1 MWQSKRKC
9 KTTIRQQYGF
19 WIWCLGI
26 LLLLSLGS
34 PLAAQEEYR
43 YWVVVPD
50 AEDAS
55 LLPLDC
61 VIADQMDDVYEV
73 WAPES
78 LHMFFNAHAREFPVF
93 VQLQPGQTLEGVRQE
108 GEQALEFV
116 RPTLAQEYDSTIA
129 SMVSSISQASIEASI
144 SDLAP
149 PAGYNSRV
157 TFTSGFEAGTTYIHD
172 AFASISPSLQVA
184 YDSFTLGTQA
194 TPPYDVYELKN
205 VVATLPGTTHPE
217 KIIIV
222 CGHLDSS
229 GSRDPAYNWSTE
241 WNTMPAPGAD
251 DNATGIAIMHETAR
265 MLANAPGD
273 YTQRCTVKFVAF
285 TKEESNPM
293 VIGGSHHGSVHYANA
308 AAASGDDIVAVL
320 NVDMVG
326 FTGTAYDYDEIITN
340 SSSEWIADML
350 LNMNSLYSVGLDMA
364 KVVSPSATWSDH
376 SSFWYVGYD
385 AICAI
390 ENDRPWNSHSPY
402 YIANPYYH
410 KSTDLPS
417 TLDMVLVTKVA
428 KMIAAATAEL
438 STRGSHL
445 PTPYTV
451 TGSILDAETE
461 QGIADAAVY
470 VSDLDQII
478 YADENGSYRIES
490 LPPGQHTLEVHA
502 PGYLPQSDD
511 VVGEVTL
518 DFRLERAV
526 PMLLYHNITYNAPS
540 IWRVSPD
547 NLREHLDFLVR
558 HGFQAITLDD
568 LMNFVHGTSTPPAKS
583 FVLTFDDNEKGI
595 FENGYPIV
603 AEHNFWAATFIQTG
617 SVGDTDHCSW
627 SQLQVL
633 EDSGL
638 FLVESHSVTHPNL
651 TSLSETQIRQE
662 LTLSKQAIETGLMN
676 KIVRFFAYPYGADN
690 ALVRALTAEVGYVA
704 GIDASYYYGLNPRG
718 QDLFQLNRASILDIH
733 TLEDFKQA
741 IEFWGKRHP
750 LDPYIMDNDD
760 QACSY
765 DTGQWTRHTYP
776 GGNYADNSYGESYLS
791 LPATS
796 ESYPVVWYAEVA
808 QGGEYEAYAWWVEDT
823 ANNASGVTY
832 AISHA
837 GGTSSIVVDQKGSG
851 GRWNLLGRYY
861 FNPGLA
867 EILLRSDAV
876 PAASTIVADAI
887 KLQPIAPLN
896 PLLWHPFVNDAE
908 GWMSSEP
915 IVGFTLP
922 IFSAPGGALRITS
935 TTNTNC
941 FGFWQSPEDALTA
954 LPDSLYRARFA
965 VRGAPADQSRMPS
978 LRLRLTAESF
988 QQTDYLLIQSAG
1000 DGTLSPGSEPQQYEL
1015 YCSPW
1020 APDAGQDGAV
1030 AHLLACF
1037 DLLSFD
1043 LDDASSASL
1052 ELTGVNVD
1060 RIPLTLLG
1068 TTTPVKQY
1076 TFETTSEGWAAGGA
1090 PQVFDLP
1097 QPGLAEGC
1105 LTLTATNNTN
1115 TFGFWT
1121 SPVGDFTL
1129 DSPSSLYRFTFVVR
1143 SDALTSTT
1151 VPQCRLRLNDSAGQW
1166 AVVQEIFSTG
1176 DGLSAP
1182 WLSNRSY
1189 VLYYFTPP
1197 DPVVQ
1202 TPYLAI
1208 DLLNFDATDD
1218 PAATLF
1224 LDTVTIEKVD
1234 LAEIQ

>member
-1 MWQSKRKC
+1 MWQSKRRSKI
-9 KTTIRQQYGF
+9 TMRQRYGF
-19 WIWCLGI
+19 WIWCAGVF
-26 LLLLSLGS
+26 LLFSLAS
-34 PLAAQEEYR
+34 SLAAQEEYR
-43 YWVVVPD
+43 YWIVVPD

-61 VIADQMDDVYEV
+61 VIADQMDDIYEV
-73 WAPES
+73 RAPES
-78 LHMFFNAHAREFPVF
+78 LHMFFNAHAQEFPVF
-93 VQLQPGQTLEGVRQE
+93 MQLQPGQTLEEVRQE
-108 GEQALEFV
+108 GARALEFV

-129 SMVSSISQASIEASI
+129 SMVGSVSQSNIEASI

-149 PAGYNSRV
+149 PDGHNSRV

-184 YDSFTLGTQA
+184 YDSFTLGSLA
-194 TPPYDVYELKN
+194 LSPYDTYELKN
-205 VVATLPGTTHPE
+205 VVATLPGTTHPD

-229 GSRDPAYNWSTE
+229 GSRDGAYNWTTE

-251 DNATGIAIMHETAR
+251 DNASGIAVMLEIAR

-350 LNMNSLYSVGLDMA
+350 LNMNLLYSVELDMA
-364 KVVSPSATWSDH
+364 KVVNPSATWSDH
-376 SSFWYVGYD
+376 SSFWYAGYD

-390 ENDRPWNSHSPY
+390 ENDRPWSSHNPY
-402 YIANPYYH
+402 YVANPYYH
-410 KSTDLPS
+410 KSSDLPS

-428 KMIAAATAEL
+428 KLIAAATAEL
-438 STRGSHL
+438 STRGSYL
-445 PTPYTV
+445 PIPYTV

-470 VSDLDQII
+470 VSDLDQIT
-478 YADENGSYRIES
+478 YSDENGSYQIED
-490 LPPGQHTLEVHA
+490 LPAGHHMIEVHA
-502 PGYLPQSDD
+502 PGYISQSEN
-511 VVGEVTL
+511 VWGAVTMN
-518 DFRLERAV
+518 FSLERAV

-540 IWRVSPD
+540 IYRVSPD

-568 LMNFVHGTSTPPAKS
+568 LMNFVQGTSTPPAKS

-603 AEHNFWAATFIQTG
+603 TEHNFWAVTFVQTG
-617 SVGDTDHCSW
+617 SVGDAAHCSW
-627 SQLQVL
+627 SQLQAL

-651 TSLSETQIRQE
+651 TSLSETQLRQE
-662 LTLSKQAIETGLMN
+662 LTLSKQAVENNLMN
-676 KIVRFFAYPYGADN
+676 KIARFFAYPYGADN
-690 ALVRALTAEVGYVA
+690 ALVRAITAEVGYVA
-704 GIDASYYYGLNPRG
+704 GIDAGGYGLSPRG
-718 QDLFQLNRASILDIH
+718 QDMFQLNRATVLDIH
-733 TLEDFKQA
+733 TLEDFKQK

-750 LDPYIMDNDD
+750 LDPYITDNDD

-765 DTGQWTRHTYP
+765 DTGQWTRQAWTS
-776 GGNYADNSYGESYLS
+776 GSYADNSYGKSYLT
-791 LPATS
+791 LPAAS
-796 ESYPVVWYAEVA
+796 ESYPVVWHADVE

-837 GGTSSIVVDQKGSG
+837 GGTSSVVVDQKGSG

-861 FNPGLA
+861 LNPGQA

-876 PAASTIVADAI
+876 PAGSTIVADAI

-896 PLLWHPFVNDAE
+896 PLLWHSFVNDAE
-908 GWMSSEP
+908 GWMSSGP
-915 IVGFTLP
+915 IVPFTQP
-922 IFSAPGGALRITS
+922 IFSAAGGALRITS

-941 FGFWQSPEDALTA
+941 FGFWQSPEDLLPAV
-954 LPDSLYRARFA
+954 PDSLYRARFT
-965 VRGAPADQSRMPS
+965 VRAAPDDQSRIPS

-988 QQTDYLLIQSAG
+988 QQTDYLLIQSTG
-1000 DGTLSPGSEPQQYEL
+1000 DGILSPGPEPQQYEL

-1020 APDAGQDGAV
+1020 APGAGQDGAA

-1037 DLLSFD
+1037 DLLNFD
-1043 LDDASSASL
+1043 PDDASSATL
-1052 ELTGVNVD
+1052 ELTNVNVD

-1068 TTTPVKQY
+1068 TATPVKQY

-1121 SPVGDFTL
+1121 SSVGDFTL

-1143 SDALTSTT
+1143 TDAVTSTT
-1151 VPQCRLRLNDSAGQW
+1151 VPQCRFRLNDSAGQW
-1166 AVVQEIFSTG
+1166 AVVHDIFSTG
-1176 DGLSAP
+1176 DGSSAP
-1182 WLSNRSY
+1182 WLSNSSY
-1189 VLYYFTPP
+1189 IIYYFTPP
-1197 DPVVQ
+1197 DSVVQ
-1202 TPYLAI
+1202 SPILAI

-1218 PAATLF
+1218 PTATLF

-1234 LAEIQ
+1234 LPEIQ